1 MKRCFIM
8 FLAFAALA
16 LPVNARVFVQPRFV
30 GADGEKKVG
39 QYIWVWHAE
48 KIPSGGQ
55 RVVATDC
62 PTNYAV
68 LGGGYEVSPSVAVFI
83 YYSKPN
89 SDLDGWT
96 FSVANSSSNPPV
108 AVTVYA
114 SCAPAK

>member
-8 FLAFAALA
+8 FLALAALA
-16 LPVNARVFVQPRFV
+16 LPVDARVFAQPRFV
-30 GADGEKKVG
+30 GPDGEKKVG
-39 QYIWVWHAE
+39 EYVWVWRSE
-48 KIPSGGQ
+48 KIASGGQ

-62 PTNYAV
+62 PTDYAV
-68 LGGGYEVSPSVAVFI
+68 LGGGYDVSPSVAVFT

-108 AVTVYA
+108 TVTVYA